1 MKLPTTK
8 QELLDKVRAS
18 HRKLGVEAATIPAS
32 HYRHTAMIW
41 QEPRLHTNAAMVL
54 VDVIVWN
61 TMILQ
66 FAHDRTPGPSASFYS
81 PSAMAQRA

>member
-41 QEPRLHTNAAMVL
+41 QEPRL
-54 VDVIVWN
+54 
-61 TMILQ
+61 LQ
-66 FAHDRTPGPSASFYS
+66 ADEVTYDRNSGIARARADTPAW
-81 PSAMAQRA
+81 